1 MGLALMELCVH
12 RVESVHVCLKSCA
25 LFWCKLWFK
34 VFLVVIFEEHREH
47 VFGCLSFGVAHHMD
61 GGIHRLC
68 QQLIGQSV
76 ALVETTDYATSLPE
90 ANLIQEL
97 MTPDSILAYEQ
108 FIEVAGG

>member
-12 RVESVHVCLKSCA
+12 RVEGVHVCLKSCA
-25 LFWCKLWFK
+25 LFWCKLWFN

-68 QQLIGQSV
+68 KQLIGQSV
-76 ALVETTDYATSLPE
+76 ALVETTDYAAGFPE
-90 ANLIQEL
+90 AYLIEEFVP
-97 MTPDSILAYEQ
+97 TDSIFAYEPL
-108 FIEVAGG
+108 IEVAGG